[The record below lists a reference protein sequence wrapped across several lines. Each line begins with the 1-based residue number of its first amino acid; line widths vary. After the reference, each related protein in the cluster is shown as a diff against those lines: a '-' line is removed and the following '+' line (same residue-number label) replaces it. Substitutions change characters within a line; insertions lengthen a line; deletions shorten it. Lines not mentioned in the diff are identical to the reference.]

1 QRVWL
6 VLEEKQLPY
15 QYIEVDP
22 YAKPASLLRLNPR
35 GLVPTLVTP
44 SGRALYESS
53 VVCEYLDDAYPSPR
67 SLLPRDDAYG
77 KARCRLWMDYVGTRI
92 VPAFHRFLQF
102 QPTPDKGLQGV
113 RREFLDTLRGFA
125 GAMLEGDGG
134 KGPWFEGG
142 EEIGMVDLMLAP
154 WVVRLWVFDRY
165 KEGGLGIPAEG
176 EQGDDEVW
184 ARWRM
189 WREAVEGR
197 RSVRETGSE
206 REMLEVVYAPY
217 ADDTAQ
223 SALAK
228 AIREGRAVP

>member
-15 QYIEVDP
+15 QYIEVNP
-22 YAKPASLLRLNPR
+22 YSKPASLLRLNPR
-35 GLVPTLVTP
+35 GLVPTLITP

-67 SLLPRDDAYG
+67 PLLLPPPRDDDDAAYA

-102 QPTPDKGLQGV
+102 QPTPEKGSLQGV
-113 RREFLDTLRGFA
+113 RGEFLDTLRGFA
-125 GAMLEGDGG
+125 GAMLEDEEGG
-134 KGPWFEGG
+134 GGNKGSPWFAGG

-165 KEGGLGIPAEG
+165 KEGGLGVPAEG
-176 EQGDDEVW
+176 EEGDDEVW

-206 REMLEVVYAPY
+206 REMLEVVYAP
-217 ADDTAQ
+217 
-223 SALAK
+223 
-228 AIREGRAVP
+228 